1 MTVMMMRSFELR
13 SALLLMVTLGLSACP
28 SDDTGDEG
36 AGTVA
41 ATTTASADTEPGS
54 TTTPDEGGTTE
65 ASEDSTTASMVD
77 STSGGGLVLADIEVT
92 VIYEGELT
100 GTLNVVAVTELP
112 PMGPPVAVA
121 SEMAPV
127 FPYAATLDDLEVGE
141 YIIFATLDV
150 GGDNPT
156 IPGPEDPQS
165 DVTMPVV
172 VTVDGPGPFQAEVTL
187 IDPA

>member
-1 MTVMMMRSFELR
+1 MRSFELR

-28 SDDTGDEG
+28 GDDTGDEG
-36 AGTVA
+36 ADTA
-41 ATTTASADTEPGS
+41 AVTTTESADTEPGT
-54 TTTPDEGGTTE
+54 TTTPAESTTSE
-65 ASEDSTTASMVD
+65 ATESGSSGSMADSTTGD
-77 STSGGGLVLADIEVT
+77 ELVLADVEVT
-92 VIYEGELT
+92 VAYEGELT
-100 GTLNVVAVTELP
+100 GTLNVVAITEFP

-127 FPYAATLDDLEVGE
+127 FPYVATLNDLEAGE

-165 DVTMPVV
+165 DVVMPVTV
-172 VTVDGPGPFQAEVTL
+172 VVDGPGPFMAEVTL
-187 IDPA
+187 LDPA

>member
-1 MTVMMMRSFELR
+1 MEAAYPDVAKPSSFIN
-13 SALLLMVTLGLSACP
+13 
-28 SDDTGDEG
+28 DTGDEAADSG
-36 AGTVA
+36 A
-41 ATTTASADTEPGS
+41 ATTTESVTTAETEPG
-54 TTTPDEGGTTE
+54 TTTMPGEDVTTGEGTTAAE
-65 ASEDSTTASMVD
+65 TTAAE
-77 STSGGGLVLADIEVT
+77 TTGGLVLADIEVT

-100 GTLNVVAVTELP
+100 GTLNVVAVPEFP

-121 SEMAPV
+121 SDMAPA
-127 FPYAATLDDLEVGE
+127 FPYMATLDDLEVGE

-187 IDPA
+187 RDPA